1 MIVSIKEGKM
11 KRKSSVFLC
20 HKGISM
26 FRESIALY
34 LLSHKSVALGYKR
47 TE

>member
-1 MIVSIKEGKM
+1 M

-20 HKGISM
+20 NKRISR

-34 LLSHKSVALGYKR
+34 LLSHKSLALGYKR